1 MISMSDNPIVLLAGL
16 GNPGAKYARTRHN
29 VGFRIIDSLAG
40 RFSLSFDKSRFDT
53 KYSKGTVNKIKTILV
68 KPQSFMNRSG
78 FPLRKIAAY
87 FKINTSDIIVVHD
100 DLDLEFGKIKIVKNR
115 GHGGHNGIKS
125 IIEAFGTKDF
135 IRVRVGIG
143 RPHGSREVIA
153 HVLSSFENSEE
164 KELENIVEKSVDSCL
179 MIMEQGFKKAMT
191 VTVCNNCSQ
200 S

>member
-1 MISMSDNPIVLLAGL
+1 MSNNPIVLLAGL
-16 GNPGAKYARTRHN
+16 GNPGVKYARTRHN
-29 VGFRIIDSLAG
+29 VGFRIIDSLADM
-40 RFSLSFDKSRFDT
+40 FSLSLDKSRFDT
-53 KYSKGTVNKIKTILV
+53 KYSKGTVNGIKAVLA

-100 DLDLEFGKIKIVKNR
+100 DLDLDFGKIKIVKNR

-143 RPHGSREVIA
+143 RPHGGKEVIA
-153 HVLSSFENSEE
+153 HVLSSFENDEE
-164 KELENIVEKSVDSCL
+164 KELENIVKKSVDTCL

-191 VTVCNNCSQ
+191 VCNNC
-200 S
+200 